1 MEEASF
7 IPPFCPLFL
16 LGSLLFLPPSF
27 PGAAAA
33 GVGVDS
39 SGWWVEDCVERE
51 SQSGAYLLGMQRY
64 GL

>member
-16 LGSLLFLPPSF
+16 PGSLLSSFRPSW
-27 PGAAAA
+27 GAAAG